1 MYIDT
6 TNTSCYHDAYGYIK
20 LLISKNDNQTLLAEK
35 KIIERILYDLSLEL
49 GYAIRNGNNIRALKI
64 SKHYDEEKQKLV
76 LINKYINWKD
86 YNSIIEH
93 VKKWYSSVL
102 N

>member
-35 KIIERILYDLSLEL
+35 KLLREYYMI
-49 GYAIRNGNNIRALKI
+49 
-64 SKHYDEEKQKLV
+64 
-76 LINKYINWKD
+76 
-86 YNSIIEH
+86 
-93 VKKWYSSVL
+93 
-102 N
+102 